1 MMTATIIYWRDIP
14 TQVVVGGGR
23 RGAKRMLAD
32 RFMVAVDKAARAA
45 GLTDEDEYLAEWHK
59 VQLDV
64 AEKDQ
69 SEALEEIA
77 SHIEAEF
84 PAKRL
89 AEIARNG
96 GRLESK

>member
-23 RGAKRMLAD
+23 RGTKRMLAD
-32 RFMVAVDKAARAA
+32 RFMVAVDKAAHAA
-45 GLTDEDEYLAEWHK
+45 KLTDEDEYLAEWHK
-59 VQLDV
+59 LQLEV
-64 AEKDQ
+64 AGEDQ
-69 SEALEEIA
+69 SEVLEEIA
-77 SHIEAEF
+77 SRLEAEF

-96 GRLESK
+96 GRLELK